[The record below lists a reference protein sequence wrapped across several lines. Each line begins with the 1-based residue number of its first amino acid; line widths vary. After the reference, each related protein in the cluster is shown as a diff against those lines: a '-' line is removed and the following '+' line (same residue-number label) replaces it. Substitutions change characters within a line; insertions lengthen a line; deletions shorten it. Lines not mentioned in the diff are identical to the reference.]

1 MINNPQFIAYF
12 LLGFVVGIVFF
23 LILGIIIANESAKN
37 ERESMKMYLSSMKKD
52 DSDEN
57 ILTRNKDNK

>member
-1 MINNPQFIAYF
+1 MINNPQFVAYF

-23 LILGIIIANESAKN
+23 LILGIIIANERAKN

>member
-1 MINNPQFIAYF
+1 MINNPQFVAYF

-23 LILGIIIANESAKN
+23 LILVIIIANESAKN
-37 ERESMKMYLSSMKKD
+37 ERESMKMYLNSMKKD

-57 ILTRNKDNK
+57 IHTRNKDNK

>member
-23 LILGIIIANESAKN
+23 LILGIIIANERAKN
-37 ERESMKMYLSSMKKD
+37 ERESMKMYLNSMKKD

>member
-1 MINNPQFIAYF
+1 MINNPQFVAYF
-12 LLGFVVGIVFF
+12 LLGFVFGIIFL

>member
-1 MINNPQFIAYF
+1 MINNPQFVAYF
-12 LLGFVVGIVFF
+12 LLGFVVGIIFF
-23 LILGIIIANESAKN
+23 LILVIIISNESAKN
-37 ERESMKMYLSSMKKD
+37 ERESMKMYLNSMKKD

>member
-37 ERESMKMYLSSMKKD
+37 ERESMKMYLNSMKKD
-52 DSDEN
+52 DFDEN
-57 ILTRNKDNK
+57 IFTRNKDNK